1 MITYVGKAR
10 PARNDP
16 CHCGSDRKYKKC
28 CEEADEKAASAER
41 QRASA
46 IQSFTYEE
54 ASSEVLALKAQ
65 VDRRRQSIREYL
77 SRDYGVLIG
86 IVPPVDHG
94 GGRVWA
100 IGNRVFTDCPANQT
114 FHEFITGLLRQA
126 LGREWFERQEA
137 LSADEEQH
145 LYRCVREYIAW
156 TERISDERD
165 RDVDGLYSAP
175 PSGSVQYLLSLAWD
189 VALLWQATGGPPPEA
204 LMERLRDRH
213 EYQGARYELA
223 IAALFARVDCAIEFL
238 DDEKLRDRKHGE
250 FIATHR
256 PSGERV
262 VVEAKSRRRAGVIN
276 EVGEFNPDDPL
287 RGDRRALRNLIANAM
302 AKDPG
307 GLPFLIFVDIN
318 APVEEY
324 VPGVEPPWQRE
335 VRKLF
340 GRIPE
345 MTGEKPASFQ
355 ALYATNFSPHYQGE
369 DLARGG
375 EWFCQPPAQS
385 SATDASHL
393 VQPINYALDRI
404 ELVPDIAVDGEVR

>member
-1 MITYVGKAR
+1 MV
-10 PARNDP
+10 
-16 CHCGSDRKYKKC
+16 
-28 CEEADEKAASAER
+28 
-41 QRASA
+41 
-46 IQSFTYEE
+46 
-54 ASSEVLALKAQ
+54 
-65 VDRRRQSIREYL
+65 
-77 SRDYGVLIG
+77 
-86 IVPPVDHG
+86 
-94 GGRVWA
+94 
-100 IGNRVFTDCPANQT
+100 
-114 FHEFITGLLRQA
+114 
-126 LGREWFERQEA
+126 ERQEA

-156 TERISDERD
+156 TERMSDERD

-189 VALLWQATGGPPPEA
+189 VALLWQATGRPPPE
-204 LMERLRDRH
+204 
-213 EYQGARYELA
+213 
-223 IAALFARVDCAIEFL
+223 
-238 DDEKLRDRKHGE
+238 
-250 FIATHR
+250 
-256 PSGERV
+256 
-262 VVEAKSRRRAGVIN
+262 SRRRAGIN

-287 RGDRRALRNLIANAM
+287 RSDRRALRNLIANAM

-307 GLPFLIFVDIN
+307 GLPFLIFVDVN

-335 VRKLF
+335 ARKLF

-385 SATDASHL
+385 SAADASRL

-404 ELVPDIAVDGEVR
+404 ELAPDIAVDGEVR